1 MRTVTVELSCP
12 VCEAPLTATVTPG
25 SRGHRD
31 DPTEPA
37 EVNSIAG
44 CSHADDVTDDEDFID
59 AVLEA
64 AAEDELRGR
73 SDADDLAVDRMR
85 EED

>member
-1 MRTVTVELSCP
+1 MRRIEVMLPCP
-12 VCEAPLTATVTPG
+12 ICEAALTATVTPG
-25 SRGHRD
+25 SFGGD
-31 DPTEPA
+31 PA
-37 EVNSIAG
+37 EGPEVNDITG
-44 CSHADDVTDDEDFID
+44 CSHADDVADDEDFID

-85 EED
+85 DEG